1 MKKNILVQTG
11 TRTEQRTRIIPAT
24 YDEEGNIIAE
34 EYTEE
39 YDVEVPIME
48 SVYVDMTAEEI
59 AELESMEIPKEEP
72 TQEDKIEAQVIYT
85 ALMTDTLLEEI

>member
-24 YDEEGNIIAE
+24 YDEEGSIIAE

-48 SVYVDMTAEEI
+48 SVYADMTAEEI
-59 AELESMEIPKEEP
+59 AELESMEIPQEEP
-72 TQEDKIEAQVIYT
+72 TQLDRIEAQAMYT
-85 ALMTDTLLEEI
+85 ALMTDTLIEEG

>member
-11 TRTEQRTRIIPAT
+11 TRTEQRTRIIPPT
-24 YDEEGNIIAE
+24 YDEEGNLLTE

-59 AELESMEIPKEEP
+59 AELPQEEPIQEEP
-72 TQEDKIEAQVIYT
+72 TQEERLSAIEDV
-85 ALMTDTLLEEI
+85 LLEMMGV